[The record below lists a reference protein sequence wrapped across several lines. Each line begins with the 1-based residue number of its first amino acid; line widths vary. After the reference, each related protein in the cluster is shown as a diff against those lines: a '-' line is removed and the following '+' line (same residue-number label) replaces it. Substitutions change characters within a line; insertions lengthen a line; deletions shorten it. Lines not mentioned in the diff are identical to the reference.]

1 MNSMMMMNEYRMQD
15 DRLSQGFAASQA
27 GPGELEEL
35 ELTLAEMRQYVERY
49 PEDETGV
56 LHLQQFERKRAAL
69 AGELE
74 LLDAAI
80 LACSIGGAET
90 AGSLQV

>member
-1 MNSMMMMNEYRMQD
+1 MEFMIEMNGYSKRD
-15 DRLSQGFAASQA
+15 DRSAEGFAACRA
-27 GPGELEEL
+27 ELEEL
-35 ELTLAEMRQYVERY
+35 EVTLAEMRQYVERY

-74 LLDAAI
+74 LLDTAI
-80 LACSIGGAET
+80 LACSIVGRET
-90 AGSLQV
+90 AAALYV